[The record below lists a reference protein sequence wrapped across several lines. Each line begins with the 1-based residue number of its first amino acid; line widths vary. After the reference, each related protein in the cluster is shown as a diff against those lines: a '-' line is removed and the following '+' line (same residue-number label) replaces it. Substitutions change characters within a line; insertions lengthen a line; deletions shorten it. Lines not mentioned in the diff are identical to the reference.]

1 MKNRRNVSN
10 KTVAI
15 LLALVLAIG
24 CAVGGTLAWLISKT
38 EPVVNTFTYG
48 DINIDLYEHEYNASE
63 NNLEKSKVKS
73 VDNYKIIPGVDLPKD
88 PTVEVKA
95 NSEACWLFVKVK
107 EENWPTF
114 TDADK
119 TKKVSYHIADGWA
132 ALDSQP
138 GVYYR
143 EVDAAAAKA
152 GESYYILKGNTT
164 YANGVVTVSENLTKT
179 EVDQLKKNS
188 PTLTFKA
195 YAVQKD
201 GIKDA
206 DAAWKQIADSTTTKP

>member
-24 CAVGGTLAWLISKT
+24 CAVGGTLAWLISQT
-38 EPVVNTFTYG
+38 DSVVNTFTYG
-48 DINIDLYEHEYNASE
+48 DINIDLYEHEYNAGE
-63 NNLEKSKVKS
+63 NNLGTEKTRK

-107 EENWPTF
+107 EENWNN
-114 TDADK
+114 
-119 TKKVSYHIADGWA
+119 KVSYSIADGWTKG
-132 ALDSQP
+132 DGTSIPQN
-138 GVYYR
+138 VYYR
-143 EVDAAAAKA
+143 EVEAAIAKA
-152 GESYYILKGNTT
+152 GVSYYILKGDTT
-164 YANGVVTVSENLTKT
+164 YANGVVTVSDTLTKEDIKGIT
-179 EVDQLKKNS
+179 TN
-188 PTLTFKA
+188 PTLTFTA

-201 GIKDA
+201 GSTNAA
-206 DAAWKQIADSTTTKP
+206 DAWAKIPATTTTTNP

>member
-24 CAVGGTLAWLISKT
+24 CAVGGTLAWLISQT
-38 EPVVNTFTYG
+38 DPVVNTFTYG
-48 DINIDLYEHEYNASE
+48 DINIDLYEHEYNARV
-63 NNLEKSKVKS
+63 NTLGTEKVAKV
-73 VDNYKIIPGVDLPKD
+73 DDYKIIPGVDLPKD

-114 TDADK
+114 TDADDADK

-138 GVYYR
+138 GVYYCQ
-143 EVDAAAAKA
+143 VDADDDAQ
-152 GESYYILKGNTT
+152 EFPVLKGNT
-164 YANGVVTVSENLTKT
+164 VTVSDTLTKD
-179 EVDQLKKNS
+179 EGDQLKEKN
-188 PTLTFKA
+188 TKLTFTA

-201 GIKDA
+201 GIDTAA
-206 DAAWKQIADSTTTKP
+206 DAWAKISADTPTT

>member
-48 DINIDLYEHEYNASE
+48 DINIDLYEHEYNAGE
-63 NNLEKSKVKS
+63 NNLGTEKTTK

-119 TKKVSYHIADGWA
+119 TKKVSYRIAEGWT
-132 ALDSQP
+132 ALTGQP

-143 EVDAAAAKA
+143 EVGAVTEDT
-152 GESYYILKGNTT
+152 SFNVLKGNQ
-164 YANGVVTVSENLTKT
+164 VTVSEDLTKT
-179 EVDQLKKNS
+179 EVNQLKDKS
-188 PTLTFKA
+188 PKLTFTA
-195 YAVQKD
+195 YAVQRD
-201 GIKDA
+201 GIE
-206 DAAWKQIADSTTTKP
+206 DAAAAWAKIPADTTT

>member
-48 DINIDLYEHEYNASE
+48 DINIDLYEHKYNASE
-63 NNLEKSKVKS
+63 NKLGTEKVEKV
-73 VDNYKIIPGVDLPKD
+73 VNYKIIPGVDLPKD

-95 NSEACWLFVKVK
+95 NSEACWLFVKV
-107 EENWPTF
+107 EEQGTF
-114 TDADK
+114 VAN
-119 TKKVSYHIADGWA
+119 KVTYGIADGWRKG
-132 ALDSQP
+132 DGEKIP
-138 GVYYR
+138 TNVYYR
-143 EVDAAAAKA
+143 EVNA
-152 GESYYILKGNTT
+152 
-164 YANGVVTVSENLTKT
+164 VTADTSFNVLEDNQVIVSDTLTKEDIKGITT
-179 EVDQLKKNS
+179 E
-188 PTLTFKA
+188 PTLTFTA

-201 GIKDA
+201 SINDVA
-206 DAAWKQIADSTTTKP
+206 DAWAKIPADTTT

>member
-24 CAVGGTLAWLISKT
+24 CAVGGTLAWLISQT
-38 EPVVNTFTYG
+38 APVVNTFTYG
-48 DINIDLYEHEYNASE
+48 DINIDLTETTGTE
-63 NNLEKSKVKS
+63 
-73 VDNYKIIPGVDLPKD
+73 YKIIPGVNINKD
-88 PTVEVKA
+88 PKVTVTA
-95 NSEACWLFVKVK
+95 GSEACWLFVKV
-107 EENWPTF
+107 EEQGTF
-114 TDADK
+114 VANKVTYGIAADW
-119 TKKVSYHIADGWA
+119 TKGDGTKI
-132 ALDSQP
+132 P
-138 GVYYR
+138 ENVYYR
-143 EVDAAAAKA
+143 EVDAVAAKA

-164 YANGVVTVSENLTKT
+164 YANGVVTVSENLTKD
-179 EVDQLKKNS
+179 EVDQLKGKN

>member
-38 EPVVNTFTYG
+38 APVVNTFTYG
-48 DINIDLYEHEYNASE
+48 DINIDLTETTGTE
-63 NNLEKSKVKS
+63 
-73 VDNYKIIPGVDLPKD
+73 YKIIPGVNINKD
-88 PTVEVKA
+88 PKVTVTA
-95 NSEACWLFVKVK
+95 GSEACWLFVKVK

-114 TDADK
+114 TNADG
-119 TKKVSYHIADGWA
+119 TKKVSYSIANDWT
-132 ALDSQP
+132 ALENQT

-143 EVDAAAAKA
+143 EVDAVETAK
-152 GESYYILKGNTT
+152 EFYVLKDNT
-164 YANGVVTVSENLTKT
+164 VTVRDTLTKT
-179 EVDQLKKNS
+179 EVDTLKGKS
-188 PTLTFKA
+188 PTLTFTA

-201 GIKDA
+201 VQQDGIKTA
-206 DAAWKQIADSTTTKP
+206 EAAWKQIADSTTTNP

>member
-48 DINIDLYEHEYNASE
+48 DINIDLYEHGYNASE

-143 EVDAAAAKA
+143 QVDADDKA
-152 GESYYILKGNTT
+152 QEFPVLKDNT
-164 YANGVVTVSENLTKT
+164 VTVRDTLTKD
-179 EVDQLKKNS
+179 EVDQLKGKK
-188 PTLTFKA
+188 PTLTFTA

-201 GIKDA
+201 GIDTVA
-206 DAAWKQIADSTTTKP
+206 DAWAKISADTTT

>member
-24 CAVGGTLAWLISKT
+24 CAVGGTLAWLISQT

-48 DINIDLYEHEYNASE
+48 DINIELYEHGYNAGE
-63 NNLEKSKVKS
+63 NKLETKKATK

-95 NSEACWLFVKVK
+95 NSEACWLFVKVE
-107 EENWPTF
+107 EENWPAF
-114 TDADK
+114 TDADG
-119 TKKVSYHIADGWA
+119 TKKVSYSIADDWT
-132 ALDSQP
+132 ALTGHT

-143 EVDAAAAKA
+143 EVGAATAKA

-164 YANGVVTVSENLTKT
+164 YANGVVTVSDTLTKDDIKGIT
-179 EVDQLKKNS
+179 TK
-188 PTLTFKA
+188 PTLTFTA

-201 GIKDA
+201 GSTNAA
-206 DAAWKQIADSTTTKP
+206 DAWAKIPTTTNP

>member
-24 CAVGGTLAWLISKT
+24 CAVGGTLAWLISQT
-38 EPVVNTFTYG
+38 ESVVNTFTYG
-48 DINIDLYEHEYNASE
+48 DIDIDLTETTGTE
-63 NNLEKSKVKS
+63 
-73 VDNYKIIPGVDLPKD
+73 YKIIPGVNINKD
-88 PTVEVKA
+88 PKVTVTA
-95 NSEACWLFVKVK
+95 GSEACWLFVKV
-107 EENWPTF
+107 EEQGTF
-114 TDADK
+114 VANKVTYGIAAEW
-119 TKKVSYHIADGWA
+119 TKGDGTKI
-132 ALDSQP
+132 P
-138 GVYYR
+138 ENVYYR

-164 YANGVVTVSENLTKT
+164 YANGVVTVSENLTKD
-179 EVDQLKKNS
+179 EVDQLKGKN

-201 GIKDA
+201 GIDTA
-206 DAAWKQIADSTTTKP
+206 AAAWEKISNT

>member
-48 DINIDLYEHEYNASE
+48 DINIDLAETTGT
-63 NNLEKSKVKS
+63 
-73 VDNYKIIPGVDLPKD
+73 DYKIIPGVNISKD
-88 PTVEVKA
+88 PKVTVTA
-95 NSEACWLFVKVK
+95 GSEACWLFVKVK

-119 TKKVSYHIADGWA
+119 TKKVSYRIAEGWT
-132 ALDSQP
+132 ALTGQT

-143 EVDAAAAKA
+143 EVEAATAKA
-152 GESYYILKGNTT
+152 GVSYYILKGDTT
-164 YANGVVTVSENLTKT
+164 YANGVVTVSDTLTKD
-179 EVDQLKKNS
+179 EVDQLKEKN
-188 PTLTFKA
+188 PR
-195 YAVQKD
+195 
-201 GIKDA
+201 
-206 DAAWKQIADSTTTKP
+206 

>member
-24 CAVGGTLAWLISKT
+24 CAVGGTLAWLISQT
-38 EPVVNTFTYG
+38 DPVVNTFTYG

-63 NNLEKSKVKS
+63 NKLGKSKVPK
-73 VDNYKIIPGVDLPKD
+73 VVNYKIIPGVDLPKD

-95 NSEACWLFVKVK
+95 NPEACWLFVKVEK
-107 EENWPTF
+107 ENWPAF
-114 TDADK
+114 INTDG
-119 TKKVSYHIADGWA
+119 TKKVSYSIAEGWN
-132 ALDSQP
+132 ALSGQTD
-138 GVYYR
+138 VYYR
-143 EVDAAAAKA
+143 TVDATTTDT
-152 GESYYILKGNTT
+152 SFDVLKDNE
-164 YANGVVTVSENLTKT
+164 VTVSDTLTKEEIKDIT
-179 EVDQLKKNS
+179 TTTN

-206 DAAWKQIADSTTTKP
+206 DAAWKQITDATTTNP